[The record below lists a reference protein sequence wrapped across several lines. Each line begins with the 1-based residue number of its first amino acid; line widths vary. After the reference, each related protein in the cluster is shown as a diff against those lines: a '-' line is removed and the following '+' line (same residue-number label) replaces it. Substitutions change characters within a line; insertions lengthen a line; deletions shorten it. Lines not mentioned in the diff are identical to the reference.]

1 MLLTAMLIT
10 LASPVQAQ
18 TNAPAAKQEAS
29 EKLVCKRIQEIGKLA
44 SRKRVCLT
52 PDQWDQVAR
61 QGQELGRS
69 MQAARTTPD
78 Q

>member
-18 TNAPAAKQEAS
+18 TNVPAAKQEAS

-44 SRKRVCLT
+44 SRKRICLT